1 MCGRYA
7 LRTSTP
13 QLARRLG
20 VEVKTDS
27 EAEGHQP
34 SFNIASTQNVLT
46 CRSNREDK
54 REMTVM
60 RWGLIPSWSKGDS
73 TKFNLINARAETITE
88 RPAYRTAFRFRRCL
102 IPADGFYE
110 WQRVEGR
117 KQPYFIGLESQQA
130 LMFAGVWERWRG
142 AEGKTVVSCAII
154 TTEANATLNPIH
166 HRMPVL
172 LDDHQFESWLDP
184 RLTDSGELSGMLLP
198 YTHEPMAAYP
208 VSTFVNK
215 ASNNDERCWQSMT
228 DQP

>member
-7 LRTSTP
+7 LKTSTP
-13 QLARRLG
+13 ELARRLG
-20 VEVKTDS
+20 VEVKPGS
-27 EAEGHQP
+27 EVDTHPP
-34 SFNIASTQNVLT
+34 SFNIAPTQNVLS
-46 CRSNREDK
+46 CRSNRDAN
-54 REMTVM
+54 RELTVM

-73 TKFNLINARAETITE
+73 SKFSMINARAETITE

-117 KQPYFIGLESQQA
+117 KQPFFIGLESRET

-142 AEGKTVVSCAII
+142 SEGESVISCAII
-154 TTEANATLNPIH
+154 TTEANHKLNFIH

-172 LDDHQFESWLDP
+172 LDDDQFDTWLDP
-184 RLTDSGELSGMLLP
+184 KQTDPARLTSMLRP
-198 YTHEPMAAYP
+198 YRREPMAAFP

-215 ASNNDERCWQSMT
+215 AANNDERCWQPIT
-228 DQP
+228 G